1 MNILIMLLRRVYI
14 ISFRLNISFAYN
26 EALEKI
32 YDINSEEGKT
42 CRVLLSYKID
52 TKIISVV

>member
-1 MNILIMLLRRVYI
+1 MLLRRVYI

-26 EALEKI
+26 EALEKF

-42 CRVLLSYKID
+42 LEFYYRTRLIQ
-52 TKIISVV
+52 KIISVV